1 MHSLQKLQLYRN
13 LECELFV
20 QRTVYSARCFK
31 HFISLRELYDTS
43 DDLPKKRESNSGNLK
58 STRKCKEEVTKYDI
72 MFTQY
77 NSFLFK

>member
-31 HFISLRELYDTS
+31 HFIFLRELYDTS
-43 DDLPKKRESNSGNLK
+43 DDLPKRGKAIQEISSQQENVKRKLLNM
-58 STRKCKEEVTKYDI
+58 T
-72 MFTQY
+72 
-77 NSFLFK
+77 